1 MVLRGH
7 AARAPPELVAAVD
20 AERAAGGEGVE
31 VLLVEVDRV
40 RKVLP
45 LHPLQQLQPLQPFK
59 SLQPYS
65 VYGH

>member
-45 LHPLQQLQPLQPFK
+45 LNPLQPLQPFK
-59 SLQPYS
+59 SL
-65 VYGH
+65 YGHEPS